1 MNREEYIYY
10 SFMKKA
16 TEDGYISL
24 DESGLILI
32 LEDRLGLSD
41 DSMDDV
47 MALVEEG
54 GEPGLTPEELDAIKK
69 DMSNH
74 TYEVETYKEVLK
86 EAVIDENIKRDEFD
100 LLETLRMI
108 SSVEQEERMKVYGQV
123 KEEIRQGMEQDLEPN
138 MMNRIK
144 IFMGLEK

>member
-10 SFMKKA
+10 CFMKKA

-41 DSMDDV
+41 DSMDNV
-47 MALVEEG
+47 MTLVEEG
-54 GEPGLTPEELDAIKK
+54 GEPDLTPEELDTIKN

-74 TYEVETYKEVLK
+74 IYEVVTYKEVLK
-86 EAVIDENIKRDEFD
+86 EAVTDESIKKDEFD
-100 LLETLRMI
+100 LLETLRTI
-108 SSVEQEERMKVYGQV
+108 SSVEQEERMKIYEQV
-123 KEEIRQGMEQDLEPN
+123 KEEIRHDMEQDLKPN
-138 MMNRIK
+138 IVDRIK
-144 IFMGLEK
+144 TLMGLEK

>member
-1 MNREEYIYY
+1 MDREEYIYY

-54 GEPGLTPEELDAIKK
+54 GEPDMTPEELDAIKN
-69 DMSNH
+69 DRSNH
-74 TYEVETYKEVLK
+74 IYEVDTYKEVLK
-86 EAVIDENIKRDEFD
+86 EAVTDENIKKDEFD
-100 LLETLRMI
+100 LLETLRTI
-108 SSVEQEERMKVYGQV
+108 SSVEQEERMKVYEQV
-123 KEEIRQGMEQDLEPN
+123 KEEIREGMEQELKPN
-138 MMNRIK
+138 IRNRIRT
-144 IFMGLEK
+144 FMGLDR

>member
-10 SFMKKA
+10 SFMMKA

-54 GEPGLTPEELDAIKK
+54 GEPDMTPEELDAIIN
-69 DMSNH
+69 DRSNH
-74 TYEVETYKEVLK
+74 IYEVDTYKEILK
-86 EAVIDENIKRDEFD
+86 EAVIDENIKKDEFD
-100 LLETLRMI
+100 LLETLRTI
-108 SSVEQEERMKVYGQV
+108 SSVEQEERMKVYEQV
-123 KEEIRQGMEQDLEPN
+123 KEEIRDGMEQELKPN
-138 MMNRIK
+138 IRNRIRT
-144 IFMGLEK
+144 FMGLDK

>member
-1 MNREEYIYY
+1 
-10 SFMKKA
+10 MKKA

-54 GEPGLTPEELDAIKK
+54 GEPDMTPEELDAIKN
-69 DMSNH
+69 DRSNH
-74 TYEVETYKEVLK
+74 IYEVDTYKEILK
-86 EAVIDENIKRDEFD
+86 EAVIDENIKKDEFD
-100 LLETLRMI
+100 LLETLRTI
-108 SSVEQEERMKVYGQV
+108 SSVEQEERMKIYEQV
-123 KEEIRQGMEQDLEPN
+123 KEEIREGMEQELKPN
-138 MMNRIK
+138 IRNRIRT
-144 IFMGLEK
+144 FMGLDK

>member
-1 MNREEYIYY
+1 
-10 SFMKKA
+10 MKKA

-54 GEPGLTPEELDAIKK
+54 GEPDMTPEELDAIKN
-69 DMSNH
+69 DRSNH
-74 TYEVETYKEVLK
+74 IYEVDTYKEILK
-86 EAVIDENIKRDEFD
+86 EAVIDENIKKDEFD
-100 LLETLRMI
+100 LLETLRTI
-108 SSVEQEERMKVYGQV
+108 SSVEQEERMKVYEQV
-123 KEEIRQGMEQDLEPN
+123 KEEIREGMEQELKPN
-138 MMNRIK
+138 IRNRIRT
-144 IFMGLEK
+144 FMGLDN

>member
-1 MNREEYIYY
+1 MKREEYIYFC
-10 SFMKKA
+10 FMKKA

-54 GEPGLTPEELDAIKK
+54 GEPDLTPEELDAIKN

-74 TYEVETYKEVLK
+74 IYEVVTYKEVLK

-100 LLETLRMI
+100 LLETLRTI
-108 SSVEQEERMKVYGQV
+108 SSVEQEERMKVYEQV
-123 KEEIRQGMEQDLEPN
+123 KEEIRHDMEQDLKPN
-138 MMNRIK
+138 IKDRIK
-144 IFMGLEK
+144 IFMGFKK

>member
-10 SFMKKA
+10 CFMKKT

-41 DSMDDV
+41 DSMDNV
-47 MALVEEG
+47 MTLVEEG
-54 GEPGLTPEELDAIKK
+54 GEPDLTPEELDTIKN

-74 TYEVETYKEVLK
+74 IYEVVTYKEVLK
-86 EAVIDENIKRDEFD
+86 EAVTDESIKKDEFD
-100 LLETLRMI
+100 LLETLRTI
-108 SSVEQEERMKVYGQV
+108 SSVEQEERMKIYEQV
-123 KEEIRQGMEQDLEPN
+123 KEEIRHDMEQDLKPN
-138 MMNRIK
+138 IVDRIK
-144 IFMGLEK
+144 TLMGLEK

>member
-54 GEPGLTPEELDAIKK
+54 GEPDMTPEELDAIIN
-69 DMSNH
+69 DRSNH
-74 TYEVETYKEVLK
+74 IYEVDTYKEILK
-86 EAVIDENIKRDEFD
+86 EAVIDENIKKDEFE
-100 LLETLRMI
+100 LLETLRTI
-108 SSVEQEERMKVYGQV
+108 SSVEQEERMKVYEQV
-123 KEEIRQGMEQDLEPN
+123 KEEIREGMEQELKPN
-138 MMNRIK
+138 IRNRIRT
-144 IFMGLEK
+144 FMGLDK